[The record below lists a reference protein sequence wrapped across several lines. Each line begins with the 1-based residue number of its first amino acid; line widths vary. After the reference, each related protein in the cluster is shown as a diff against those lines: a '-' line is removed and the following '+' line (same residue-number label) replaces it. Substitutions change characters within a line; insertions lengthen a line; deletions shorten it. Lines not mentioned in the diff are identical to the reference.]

1 MHLRPLYQGY
11 IGGVESVAIAIG
23 PLIGGAVTLASSWR
37 AVFYI
42 SIPIGVINGVGLLLL
57 GHMPD
62 IPTPEATTRRER
74 LRALDL
80 PSVALLVPCVVCL
93 VLALTWAGA
102 QYAWSNFRVI
112 VTLTLSGILT
122 LIFALLQYYKND
134 SATLPPRIITQR
146 SIAFSSMFSFCNS
159 ACLFVL
165 TYYLPIYFQAIRG
178 ANTLTSGV
186 MSLPLVGGLIIASL
200 GAGHLTTR
208 IGYYTPSMIASSVST
223 SIGTGLVTTL
233 SVHSSVS
240 TWTVFQFLAGLGC
253 GLGFQQPYV
262 AAQKVVSKPDV
273 STALVVVG
281 FAQRLGNIVS
291 LAAAQYVFTSR
302 LVANLRRAVPQVDPT
317 VVLNTGATSL
327 RTSVAGMYEP
337 AVLKAY
343 SVALDRVF
351 QIAVVLSC
359 LAMVGALGTEWKS
372 VKKVE
377 PIEAA
382 PCAISMPAVE
392 SGERWSEEK

>member
-37 AVFYI
+37 AVFYF
-42 SIPIGVINGVGLLLL
+42 SNPIGVINGVGLLLL
-57 GHMPD
+57 GNMPD
-62 IPTPEATTRRER
+62 ISTPEATTRRER

-93 VLALTWAGA
+93 VLALTWAGT

-112 VTLTLSGILT
+112 VTLTLSGILA

-134 SATLPPRIITQR
+134 SATLPPRIVTQR

-165 TYYLPIYFQAIRG
+165 TYYLPAQSVVQSM
-178 ANTLTSGV
+178 TLTSGV

-200 GAGHLTTR
+200 GSGHLTTR
-208 IGYYTPSMIASSVST
+208 IGYYTPSMIASSVCT
-223 SIGTGLVTTL
+223 SVGTGFITTL
-233 SVHSSVS
+233 SVHSSVA
-240 TWTVFQFLAGLGC
+240 TWTVFQLLAGLGC
-253 GLGFQQPYV
+253 GLGVQQPYV
-262 AAQKVVSKPDV
+262 AAQKVVNKPDV
-273 STALVVVG
+273 PTALVVVG
-281 FAQRLGNIVS
+281 FAQRLGNIIC
-291 LAAAQYVFTSR
+291 LAAAQYVFTCR
-302 LVANLRRAVPQVDPT
+302 LVANLRRGVPQVDPT

-337 AVLKAY
+337 AMLKAY
-343 SVALDRVF
+343 SVTLDRVF

-359 LAMVGALGTEWKS
+359 LAMIGALGTEWKS

-377 PIEAA
+377 P
-382 PCAISMPAVE
+382 MV
-392 SGERWSEEK
+392 